1 MNILNF
7 IINFITT
14 YWSDALVILVFCFM
28 LWLMYFKLG
37 KKKAV
42 IRTLKR
48 LIKEAE
54 DWFTIS
60 GEGKSKKDFVL
71 DEFYKRM
78 PAIFRILI
86 PEEFIS
92 KLIDDI
98 VLEINEALDEKE
110 KQLE

>member
-1 MNILNF
+1 MNIFNF
-7 IINFITT
+7 IISLVTT
-14 YWSDALVILVFCFM
+14 YWSDALVILVFCFL

-42 IRTLKR
+42 IRVLKR
-48 LIKEAE
+48 LIKDAE
-54 DWFTIS
+54 DWFTDS
-60 GEGKSKKDFVL
+60 GDGKSKKDYVI

-78 PAIFRILI
+78 PPILRLLI

-92 KLIDDI
+92 KLIDNI
-98 VLEINEALDEKE
+98 VIELNEALDKTE